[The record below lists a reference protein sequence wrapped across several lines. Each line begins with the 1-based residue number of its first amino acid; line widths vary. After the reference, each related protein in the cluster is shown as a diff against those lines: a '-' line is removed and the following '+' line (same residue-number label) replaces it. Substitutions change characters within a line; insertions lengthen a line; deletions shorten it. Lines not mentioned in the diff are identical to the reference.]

1 MYIYPRHPKTPS
13 EGVLGMFWGS
23 KYLLSRYL
31 DVIRARDNV
40 SGYFSNLLGVVGLET
55 ATVVQTRTAIGH
67 GPGRITYGLFFFG
80 EFIDELWV
88 HHGFQNKSYYSQRK
102 FG

>member
-1 MYIYPRHPKTPS
+1 MYIYIYIYPRHPNTPS
-13 EGVLGMFWGS
+13 EGVLGMFGGS

-55 ATVVQTRTAIGH
+55 AAGATGPNTDLNWPWTR
-67 GPGRITYGLFFFG
+67 PN
-80 EFIDELWV
+80 DLWAV
-88 HHGFQNKSYYSQRK
+88 CFCW
-102 FG
+102 